1 MLTFILA
8 SILVIYI
15 TNASDIDTGEIQALN
30 FLLVGDWGK
39 GGNSGYISNQI
50 SDNDEVNGDDDNNS
64 KIKNHQLAQGD
75 TQRKTSIQR
84 GGDIRAL
91 KQSTNQAAIAKAM
104 GSYSDSFKPSFIIA
118 LGDNFY
124 SNGVSSS
131 TDSYW
136 DYLWV
141 NVYLDYYPS
150 LRVSW
155 YPVFGNHD
163 YGYGAQGVQ
172 AQLDRTLIDEYW
184 SFPATNYSKTFDI
197 PQGGTVTVVF
207 IDTTILAPSE
217 NKCCNSN
224 G

>member
-1 MLTFILA
+1 MWAFILVLMLIT
-8 SILVIYI
+8 SII
-15 TNASDIDTGEIQALN
+15 NASDIDTTEIQALN
-30 FLLVGDWGK
+30 FLLLGDWGK
-39 GGNSGYISNQI
+39 GGNTGYIASRI
-50 SDNDEVNGDDDNNS
+50 SDNNDVNDDESN
-64 KIKNHQLAQGD
+64 IKHHALEQQYGQND
-75 TQRKTSIQR
+75 SIKDGR
-84 GGDIRAL
+84 IRVQKNQQA
-91 KQSTNQAAIAKAM
+91 TNQAAIAKAM
-104 GSYSDSFKPSFIIA
+104 GSYSEDFVPSFIIA

-124 SNGVSSS
+124 TNGVSSS

-184 SFPATNYSKTFDI
+184 SFPATNYTKTFDI
-197 PQGGTVTVVF
+197 PEGGTVTVVF

-217 NKCCNSN
+217 NKCCNEN